1 MVGMKLILTFVDEKK
16 GTFKLAIFWG
26 VERFYCESDLLHF
39 SINIK
44 LFIMNK
50 KFSTLF
56 AGVALLGAT
65 SVFAA
70 DNVTSL
76 VEGTNSGLY
85 QLKTDG
91 GQFLSI
97 NEDGKLSVVDA
108 IEADNVASTL
118 WCVTVTEE
126 NKGKAPY
133 FDFVNKG
140 AEALLSITMEEFAAG
155 ATATTVA
162 PEVGG
167 EVSGW
172 AFSPTYETLVNEK
185 PLYSYF
191 TTDSVVGFVVD
202 NGTVVLKKDL
212 ASNAATTFTT
222 TFSLVEA
229 DAVTLNA
236 EQINTKLGIQKKDA
250 GVKLTFTPDASNTSL
265 KNPFSQELFLAAQVE
280 GEDFV
285 YITRKEDAKALF
297 VDTAYINTTGSMFL
311 AFNYMEDL
319 DELKDSDL
327 EGHGQFLFTY
337 FPTNDSLVI
346 QVKSIIKE
354 PTAGSWAATTATSIT
369 DNDDDFNYVT
379 VQDLVK
385 EDQIRVVTIGEKKE
399 TDIVLGFTSCKESD
413 TDRVS
418 LEDGV
423 YFIRNAKTNKYYASP
438 IHIDGEEAQWVSVDA
453 DEQNVNHMPAYQ
465 WVVLKTKTSE
475 YFAATSPV
483 DVANREY
490 AGLNKNYQ
498 FTQAE
503 GSSKYFCEAI
513 SATDSLVITK
523 ITDANVLGDEHL
535 GYKYLTKDELMI
547 TNYAFNYFNP
557 YTMEKYIAQVA
568 GSNKLNVLQDTPTY
582 FEIKPVNGNVAVD
595 YGYKVTADVK
605 KRINGLAQLKRE
617 SYTIHTKNAVIALGE
632 ENNFVITD
640 KTAASKFFFKENNQL
655 DATCYYAFVDAE
667 DVNADGSFNFKA
679 GVADQSLTALLQQQV
694 INEVRTSA
702 FSIGLTDQPLY
713 RRFNNVKLDGAVE
726 GNEDATK
733 LLKFKEAYV
742 NDYLMDETNVNFKR
756 EGMSYL
762 GIGAANIAE
771 AGLSFNVRP
780 YNIGKSAQYNIK
792 PQYLIYVSET
802 VNEGSENIPC
812 DATNHKHM
820 NADGEEC
827 GPEDCIHA
835 TPAVEGFNRY
845 KLLVSFADST
855 DTQVVTEKQLYKFGK
870 YVRVGFVDA
879 VEQDSVIYILGNTFA
894 TVATKDLSMDDVKK
908 ALEAKKISSINMK
921 ATVKED
927 KHHNYTW
934 SFRYIDP
941 TKAANEVE
949 EDRAFLIES
958 NAVAPIAPKNAA
970 WIKNQNNCL
979 VLSAMDASFDDAK
992 TGGDAALIF
1001 NIEKGAADDMATDN
1015 ESISASEVSVVATNG
1030 AVIIKGAEGKT
1041 VAISNVLGQT
1051 IANTVITSSE
1061 ATISVPAGVVVV
1073 AVEGEAAV
1081 KAIVK

>member
-1 MVGMKLILTFVDEKK
+1 MNREMVEK

-582 FEIKPVNGNVAVD
+582 FEIKPVNGNVAAD

>member
-1 MVGMKLILTFVDEKK
+1 
-16 GTFKLAIFWG
+16 
-26 VERFYCESDLLHF
+26 
-39 SINIK
+39 
-44 LFIMNK
+44 MNK
-50 KFSTLF
+50 KFSTLL

-85 QLKTDG
+85 QLVVGDG
-91 GQFLSI
+91 TARDQFLSV
-97 NEDGKLSVVDA
+97 NADGKLVAVPS

-140 AEALLSITMEEFAAG
+140 AEALLAITMEEFAVG
-155 ATATTVA
+155 ATVTTVA

-167 EVSGW
+167 EISGW
-172 AFSPTYETLVNEK
+172 AFSSTYETLQSNK
-185 PLYSYF
+185 SLYSYF
-191 TTDSVVGFVVD
+191 TTDSVVGFVVGAD
-202 NGTVVLKKDL
+202 NTVTLKKEL
-212 ASNAATTFTT
+212 ASKVVDGTFTS
-222 TFSLVEA
+222 FSLVEA
-229 DAVTLNA
+229 DSVTLNA
-236 EQINTKLGIQKKDA
+236 TQINTKLGIQKADA
-250 GVKLTFTPDASNTSL
+250 GVTLKFTPDANKTSL
-265 KNPFSQELFLAAQVE
+265 KNPFSQESFLAADA
-280 GEDFV
+280 EDGFV
-285 YITRKEDAKALF
+285 YITRKADDKALF
-297 VDTAYINTTGSMFL
+297 VDTAFINTTGSMFL

-354 PTAGSWAATTATSIT
+354 PTAGSWAATAATSIT

-385 EDQIRVVTIGEKKE
+385 ADQIRVVTIGEKKE

-438 IHIDGEEAQWVSVDA
+438 IHIDGAKEEWVSVDA
-453 DEQNVNHMPAYQ
+453 DEQNVDHMPAYQ

-483 DVANREY
+483 EVANREY
-490 AGLNKNYQ
+490 ASLNGTYQ
-498 FTQAE
+498 FTQAI
-503 GSSKYFCEAI
+503 GSSKYFCADL
-513 SATDSLVITK
+513 AADSLVITK

-582 FEIKPVNGNVAVD
+582 FEIKPVNGNVAAD

-640 KTAASKFFFKENNQL
+640 KTAASEFFFKENNQL

>member
-1 MVGMKLILTFVDEKK
+1 
-16 GTFKLAIFWG
+16 
-26 VERFYCESDLLHF
+26 
-39 SINIK
+39 
-44 LFIMNK
+44 MNK
-50 KFSTLF
+50 KFSTLL

-85 QLKTDG
+85 QLVVGDG
-91 GQFLSI
+91 TARDQFLSV
-97 NEDGKLSVVDA
+97 NADGKLVAVPS
-108 IEADNVASTL
+108 IKADNVASTL

-140 AEALLSITMEEFAAG
+140 AEALLTVTMEEFAAG
-155 ATATTVA
+155 ATETTEAT
-162 PEVGG
+162 VGG
-167 EVSGW
+167 EISGW
-172 AFSPTYETLVNEK
+172 AFSSTYETLQSNK
-185 PLYSYF
+185 SLYSYF
-191 TTDSVVGFVVD
+191 TTDSVVGFVVGAD
-202 NGTVVLKKDL
+202 NTVTLKKEL
-212 ASNAATTFTT
+212 ASKVVDGTFTS
-222 TFSLVEA
+222 FSLVEA
-229 DAVTLNA
+229 DSVTLNA
-236 EQINTKLGIQKKDA
+236 TQINTKLGIQKADA
-250 GVKLTFTPDASNTSL
+250 GVTLKFTPDANKTSL
-265 KNPFSQELFLAAQVE
+265 KNPFSQESFLAADA
-280 GEDFV
+280 EDGFV
-285 YITRKEDAKALF
+285 YITRKADDKALF
-297 VDTAYINTTGSMFL
+297 VDTAFINTTGSMFL

-423 YFIRNAKTNKYYASP
+423 YFIQSATNNKYYASP

-490 AGLNKNYQ
+490 ADLNKNYQ

-523 ITDANVLGDEHL
+523 ITDANILGDAYL

-557 YTMEKYIAQVA
+557 YTMEKYMAQVA

-582 FEIKPVNGNVAVD
+582 FEIKPVNGNVAAD

-640 KTAASKFFFKENNQL
+640 KVAASEFFFKENNQL

-713 RRFNNVKLDGAVE
+713 RRFNNVELDGAVV

-733 LLKFKEAYV
+733 LLKFREAYV

-820 NADGEEC
+820 NANGEEC

-835 TPAVEGFNRY
+835 TPAVVGFNRY

-855 DTQVVTEKQLYKFGK
+855 DTEVVTEKQLYKFGK

-894 TVATKDLSMDDVKK
+894 NVATKDLNMDEVKK

-941 TKAANEVE
+941 TKAANEIE
-949 EDRAFLIES
+949 DDRAFLIES
-958 NAVAPIAPKNAA
+958 NAKTAIAPANAA

-1015 ESISASEVSVVATNG
+1015 ESISASEVSVIATNG

>member
-1 MVGMKLILTFVDEKK
+1 
-16 GTFKLAIFWG
+16 
-26 VERFYCESDLLHF
+26 
-39 SINIK
+39 
-44 LFIMNK
+44 MNK
-50 KFSTLF
+50 KFSTLL

-85 QLKTDG
+85 QLVVGDG
-91 GQFLSI
+91 TARDQFLSV
-97 NEDGKLSVVDA
+97 NADGKLVAVPS
-108 IEADNVASTL
+108 IKADNVASTL

-140 AEALLSITMEEFAAG
+140 AEALLTVTMEEFAAG
-155 ATATTVA
+155 ATETTEAT
-162 PEVGG
+162 VGG
-167 EVSGW
+167 EISGW
-172 AFSPTYETLVNEK
+172 AFSSTYETLQSNK
-185 PLYSYF
+185 SLYSYF
-191 TTDSVVGFVVD
+191 TTDSVVGFVVGAD
-202 NGTVVLKKDL
+202 NTVTLKKEL
-212 ASNAATTFTT
+212 ASKVVDGTFTS
-222 TFSLVEA
+222 FSLVEA
-229 DAVTLNA
+229 DSVTLNA
-236 EQINTKLGIQKKDA
+236 TQINTKLGIQKADA
-250 GVKLTFTPDASNTSL
+250 GVTLKFTPDANKTSL
-265 KNPFSQELFLAAQVE
+265 KNPFSQESFLAADA
-280 GEDFV
+280 EDGFV
-285 YITRKEDAKALF
+285 YITRKADDKALF
-297 VDTAYINTTGSMFL
+297 VDTAFINTTGSMFL

-423 YFIRNAKTNKYYASP
+423 YFIQSATNNKYYASP

-490 AGLNKNYQ
+490 ADLNKNYQ

-523 ITDANVLGDEHL
+523 ITDANILGDAYL

-582 FEIKPVNGNVAVD
+582 FEIKPVNGNVAAD

-640 KTAASKFFFKENNQL
+640 KVAASEFFFKENNQL

-713 RRFNNVKLDGAVE
+713 LFFKNV
-726 GNEDATK
+726 
-733 LLKFKEAYV
+733 
-742 NDYLMDETNVNFKR
+742 YL
-756 EGMSYL
+756 Y
-762 GIGAANIAE
+762 
-771 AGLSFNVRP
+771 
-780 YNIGKSAQYNIK
+780 
-792 PQYLIYVSET
+792 
-802 VNEGSENIPC
+802 
-812 DATNHKHM
+812 
-820 NADGEEC
+820 
-827 GPEDCIHA
+827 
-835 TPAVEGFNRY
+835 
-845 KLLVSFADST
+845 
-855 DTQVVTEKQLYKFGK
+855 
-870 YVRVGFVDA
+870 
-879 VEQDSVIYILGNTFA
+879 
-894 TVATKDLSMDDVKK
+894 
-908 ALEAKKISSINMK
+908 
-921 ATVKED
+921 
-927 KHHNYTW
+927 
-934 SFRYIDP
+934 
-941 TKAANEVE
+941 
-949 EDRAFLIES
+949 
-958 NAVAPIAPKNAA
+958 
-970 WIKNQNNCL
+970 
-979 VLSAMDASFDDAK
+979 
-992 TGGDAALIF
+992 
-1001 NIEKGAADDMATDN
+1001 
-1015 ESISASEVSVVATNG
+1015 
-1030 AVIIKGAEGKT
+1030 
-1041 VAISNVLGQT
+1041 
-1051 IANTVITSSE
+1051 
-1061 ATISVPAGVVVV
+1061 GVVVV
-1073 AVEGEAAV
+1073 N
-1081 KAIVK
+1081 

>member
-1 MVGMKLILTFVDEKK
+1 
-16 GTFKLAIFWG
+16 
-26 VERFYCESDLLHF
+26 
-39 SINIK
+39 
-44 LFIMNK
+44 MNK

-85 QLKTDG
+85 QLVVGDG
-91 GQFLSI
+91 TARDQFLSV
-97 NEDGKLSVVDA
+97 NADGKLVAVPS

-140 AEALLSITMEEFAAG
+140 AEALLAITMEEFAVG
-155 ATATTVA
+155 ATVTTVA

-167 EVSGW
+167 EISGW
-172 AFSPTYETLVNEK
+172 AFSSTYETLQSNK
-185 PLYSYF
+185 SLYSYF
-191 TTDSVVGFVVD
+191 TTDSVVGFVVGVD
-202 NGTVVLKKDL
+202 NTVTLKKEL
-212 ASNAATTFTT
+212 ASKVVDGTFTS
-222 TFSLVEA
+222 FSLVEA
-229 DAVTLNA
+229 DSVTLNA
-236 EQINTKLGIQKKDA
+236 TQINTKLGIQKADA
-250 GVKLTFTPDASNTSL
+250 GVTLKFTPDANKTSL
-265 KNPFSQELFLAAQVE
+265 KNPFSQESFLAADA
-280 GEDFV
+280 EDGFV
-285 YITRKEDAKALF
+285 YITRKADDKALF
-297 VDTAYINTTGSMFL
+297 VDTAFINTTGSMFL
-311 AFNYMEDL
+311 AFNYMENL

-354 PTAGSWAATTATSIT
+354 PTAGSWAATAATSIT

-385 EDQIRVVTIGEKKE
+385 ADQIRVVTIGEKKE

-438 IHIDGEEAQWVSVDA
+438 IHIDGAEEEWVSVDA
-453 DEQNVNHMPAYQ
+453 DEQNVDHMPAYQ

-483 DVANREY
+483 EVANREY
-490 AGLNKNYQ
+490 ASLNGTYQ
-498 FTQAE
+498 FTQAI
-503 GSSKYFCEAI
+503 GSSKYFCADL
-513 SATDSLVITK
+513 AADSLVITK
-523 ITDANVLGDEHL
+523 ITDANILGDEHL
-535 GYKYLTKDELMI
+535 GYKYLTEDELMI

-582 FEIKPVNGNVAVD
+582 FEIKPVNGNVAAD

-605 KRINGLAQLKRE
+605 KRIKGLAQLKRE
-617 SYTIHTKNAVIALGE
+617 SYTIHTKKAVIALGE

-640 KTAASKFFFKENNQL
+640 KVAASEFFFKENNQL